1 MSSPVYLDHN
11 ATTQPAPEVIAEMV
25 DAMQRA
31 WANPSSTHAPG
42 QAARRLLADAR
53 ARVAN
58 FLGAQASEVV
68 FTSGATEANHMA
80 VLGALASSRG
90 RLRRRLVLSA
100 VEHPGLLALA
110 QRLADEGVPVDLIRV
125 DAQGR
130 LDLDHARALIRDDVS
145 LVSVMGANNETG
157 VCMPIAALAEL
168 ARAHGAW
175 LHVDATQLAGKS
187 NLSFAASGADLMS
200 VSAHKL
206 AGPKGVGALLVR
218 KGLPLA
224 PLISG
229 RQERHRRGGTENL
242 PGIAGFA
249 AACELAGATLAADI
263 ERIRGLRERLE
274 QGLLRGLPGTH
285 LYGAQTERLPNTA
298 CLRFADLAAEPVL
311 ARLERAGVVASSG
324 AACSA
329 GGTQPS
335 HVLLAMGESAAQAKS
350 GVRFSLGRETSAADI
365 DAALDAVQHALVPLL
380 DPQPLAA

>member
-1 MSSPVYLDHN
+1 
-11 ATTQPAPEVIAEMV
+11 
-25 DAMQRA
+25 
-31 WANPSSTHAPG
+31 
-42 QAARRLLADAR
+42 LADAR
-53 ARVAN
+53 SRVAR

-80 VLGALASSRG
+80 VLGALAGSRG
-90 RLRRRLVLSA
+90 RLRRRLVLSS

-110 QRLADEGVPVDLIRV
+110 QRLADEGVPVDRICV

-130 LDLDHARALIRDDVS
+130 LDMDHARTLIRDDVS

-157 VCMPIAALAEL
+157 VCLPVAALAEL
-168 ARAHGAW
+168 AHAHGAW
-175 LHVDATQLAGKS
+175 MHVDATQLAGKVA
-187 NLSFAASGADLMS
+187 LSFAASGADMMS

-224 PLISG
+224 PLLSG

-242 PGIAGFA
+242 PGITGFA
-249 AACELAGATLAADI
+249 AACELAGATLATDI
-263 ERIRGLRERLE
+263 ERMRGLRERLE
-274 QGLLRGLPGTH
+274 QGLLRCLPGTH
-285 LYGAQTERLPNTA
+285 LYGAQAERLPNTA

-311 ARLERAGVVASSG
+311 AWLERAGVVASSG

-350 GVRFSLGRETSAADI
+350 GVRFSLGRDTTTADI
-365 DAALDAVQHALVPLL
+365 DAALDAAQRALLPLL